1 MKAHIQINN
10 FLNFLVFS
18 FQNASEQNID
28 NGNTHNPPDSDPNFS
43 ILSAC
48 EVTKFTLIFLLKYK
62 HLFMKQL
69 KT

>member
-1 MKAHIQINN
+1 MKAHIQINK

-43 ILSAC
+43 ILSS
-48 EVTKFTLIFLLKYK
+48 L
-62 HLFMKQL
+62 
-69 KT
+69 